1 MNPIYKFELN
11 RPTVNLLNPK
21 TIVSGLLN
29 TNNGSVSTSS
39 IYQTSD
45 FIPVTPGT
53 NYKLCDK
60 DTFTA
65 WAAAAACFYTENKTF
80 ISGAYGIGTTP
91 ANAAYLRVS
100 YQGLN
105 DGYGVFP
112 SNVSYWSEYITPI
125 AYPVYKDDLAKDFEK
140 ESNQEFFRAKLS
152 GNLSFVGPDYDW
164 IVGRAF
170 DFQFVITVFIS
181 YNAGQT
187 WTEYWRG
194 TFWKTD
200 CDFYDDAKTVS
211 VKPTVWDQY
220 NDVLAGMD
228 KEYNL
233 IELAPEII
241 PVKADKRPMV
251 QVYVPGQTV
260 IGCFLSGMWWEQE
273 CESVLESDTVE
284 INGNNYPALE
294 YKYHF
299 SLNKVMTIADVSG
312 SMSPQ
317 LPAFF
322 NKTFAGN
329 ARFNPGT
336 PGTTDFVGT
345 NYTMR
350 YYFYAGGGGA
360 TQRWQILRNSDST
373 VMWEKSWSGG
383 TLPDVTIPQ
392 IVVLTPV
399 SGTGA
404 TGNVTLYVH
413 DMPVYSRF
421 VCDTQTIVTRGSTLN
436 TSEIPADD
444 IVENNRNYHYVIG
457 YYFPDTIIFSTI
469 LVSTP
474 TQWGLYQ
481 PGQYYFNPAD
491 ISTAGLGEAF
501 PVARNA
507 WGLVSIWFVFSFVDW
522 IVESSARQPF
532 TIRHAY
538 PISSVISVLLA
549 KIAPGITH
557 AGTTD
562 YSQFLYG
569 TNLIGIT
576 QTLLITPKSNLVT
589 AGYDQPAQKAPIT
602 LKNVLDMLRDCFRCY
617 WFIDAQNRFRVEHI
631 QYFRNGGSYSGS
643 PVVGID
649 LTTQKV
655 PRNGKEWAFARNQ
668 YKFDKPEM
676 AARYQFGWMDDV
688 TQLFEGFP
696 IDIISKYVNPDNIE
710 QIDVSKF
717 TSDIDYILLN
727 PGEISKD
734 GFALLGSRKRVR
746 SISSISFNQGGVVY
760 TNTPGTIYESMLNTS
775 TTRISS
781 VPIDVSTP
789 INIIA
794 PTGYKYFIT
803 FFDENNRYRGYD
815 SRLWLTGEKT
825 ITTTYPKIVI
835 TVAYSSDAAIVP
847 ADAVNIPISI
857 YDSLFELPY
866 INFIIDGSDHYLQ
879 NAYVA
884 FCILQQYYAFDM
896 PAPRYEINGEQMYA
910 YGIKKLKNQTLR
922 FPVLNDPD
930 LVQLVKTN
938 LGNGTIEKLSVNL
951 SSRNANATLKYDTE

>member
-21 TIVSGLLN
+21 TIVRGLLS
-29 TNNGSVSTSS
+29 TNNGVLDSTNTSYRSS
-39 IYQTSD
+39 G
-45 FIPVTPGT
+45 FIPITPGT

-65 WAAAAACFYTENKTF
+65 WAASAACFYTANKTF

-100 YQGLN
+100 YPGLN
-105 DGYGVFP
+105 DDYGVFP
-112 SNVSYWSEYITPI
+112 SNVSSWTDYITPI

-170 DFQFVITVFIS
+170 DFQYIITVYIS
-181 YNAGQT
+181 YDAGQT
-187 WTEYWRG
+187 WTQYWRG

-200 CDFYDDAKTVS
+200 CEFDDDAKTVS

-220 NDVLAGMD
+220 NDVLAGLD

-233 IELAPEII
+233 IELAPEIV
-241 PVKADKRPMV
+241 PVKADKRPMI
-251 QVYVPGQTV
+251 QVYVPGQSV

-273 CESVLESDTVE
+273 AEPESDETKLV
-284 INGNNYPALE
+284 NDF
-294 YKYHF
+294 KF
-299 SLNKVMTIADVSG
+299 SLNKVFTIADISG

-317 LPAFF
+317 LPAIFGKSF
-322 NKTFAGN
+322 LGD
-329 ARFNPGT
+329 ARFNPQEMGT
-336 PGTTDFVGT
+336 QEFTGTEYKLV
-345 NYTMR
+345 YA
-350 YYFYAGGGGA
+350 YYGG
-360 TQRWQILRNSDST
+360 
-373 VMWEKSWSGG
+373 SGG
-383 TLPDVTIPQ
+383 SQYSWTIVRISDNVSLWRYAVNNQYPPALPHNVT
-392 IVVLTPV
+392 LTPV
-399 SGTGA
+399 ADSGA
-404 TGNVTLYVH
+404 TGNITLYVH
-413 DMPVYSRF
+413 DMPVYSRY
-421 VCDTQTIVTRGSTLN
+421 VLDTPTISGLDTYP
-436 TSEIPADD
+436 IPADD
-444 IVENNRNYHYVIG
+444 IVENNRNYTRVIG
-457 YYFPDTIIFSTI
+457 YYFPDTIYFSTS
-469 LVSTP
+469 LTSTP
-474 TQWGLYQ
+474 NQWGLYQ
-481 PGQYYFNPAD
+481 PGQYYQQPYLYWD
-491 ISTAGLGEAF
+491 PELF

-507 WGLVSIWFVFSFVDW
+507 WGRVSIWFTFYAFDW
-522 IVESSARQPF
+522 IVEESGRQPF

-538 PISSVISVLLA
+538 PLSSVISVLLA

-557 AGTTD
+557 EATTD

-569 TNLIGIT
+569 TNLVGIT

-602 LKNVLDMLRDCFRCY
+602 LKNVTDMLRDCFRCY
-617 WFIDAQNRFRVEHI
+617 WFIDDQNRFRVEHI
-631 QYFRNGGSYSGS
+631 QYFRNGGSYDRL

-727 PGEISKD
+727 PGDISKD
-734 GFALLGSRKRVR
+734 GFALLAAQYGSK
-746 SISSISFNQGGVVY
+746 INNLSFEQG
-760 TNTPGTIYESMLNTS
+760 SMS
-775 TTRISS
+775 TTTGTDYSS
-781 VPIDVSTP
+781 AKIVANNVIRTDSLLEKRGNVVIGNFDS
-789 INIIA
+789 
-794 PTGYKYFIT
+794 TGYQYNVI
-803 FFDENNRYRGYD
+803 FFDENQRVVN
-815 SRLWLTGEKT
+815 STGWKT
-825 ITTTYPKIVI
+825 DAGIY
-835 TVAYSSDAAIVP
+835 TVQSKFVCLLIAKNPIGAIIPSDADEINVS
-847 ADAVNIPISI
+847 VQNFGNLI
-857 YDSLFELPY
+857 LPY
-866 INFIIDGSDHYLQ
+866 YNFVVDNNDHYLQ

-896 PAPRYEINGEQMYA
+896 PAPHYEINGEQMYA
-910 YGIKKLKNQTLR
+910 YGVKKLKNQTIR
-922 FPVLNDPD
+922 FPLLNDPD
-930 LVQLVKTN
+930 LVELVKTN